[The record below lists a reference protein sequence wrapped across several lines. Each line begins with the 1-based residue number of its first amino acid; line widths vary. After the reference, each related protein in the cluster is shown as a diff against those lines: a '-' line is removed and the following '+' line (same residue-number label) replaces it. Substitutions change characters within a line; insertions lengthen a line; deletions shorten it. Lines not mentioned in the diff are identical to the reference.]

1 MDQAGIIRDLL
12 VWLEGHLDQP
22 LSLDN
27 VAAKAGYS
35 KWHLQ
40 RMFKEHTGYPLGE
53 YIRVKKLKKSADR
66 LTSTD
71 EPILNVAIS
80 FKSSCSRL
88 WKGYVINCSRTSSVT
103 LERFSWKHVT
113 KFVTMSIALALSC
126 PERSCPDLYEEYIC
140 SSSSSSSCRYL
151 MY

>member
-1 MDQAGIIRDLL
+1 MSHDDFITDLVKWIDTHIEGKMD
-12 VWLEGHLDQP
+12 LDT
-22 LSLDN
+22 
-27 VAAKAGYS
+27 VADRAGYS

-80 FKSSCSRL
+80 LGFDSQQSFNRSFKRQYGVAPGAWRRHSGES
-88 WKGYVINCSRTSSVT
+88 
-103 LERFSWKHVT
+103 H
-113 KFVTMSIALALSC
+113 AA
-126 PERSCPDLYEEYIC
+126 
-140 SSSSSSSCRYL
+140 
-151 MY
+151 